1 MKPTGKN
8 IYRTTNSP
16 KCRRYRKRPNH
27 QADLPQRE
35 RDTRVRLNT
44 GLLDAA
50 LEDALQELAY
60 D

>member
-1 MKPTGKN
+1 MKPNGKN

-16 KCRRYRKRPNH
+16 QMPQVQKRRNH
-27 QADLPQRE
+27 EADLPQRE
-35 RDTRVRLNT
+35 RDTLVRLNT

-50 LEDALQELAY
+50 LDDALQELAF